1 MVIDGDRHETSK
13 EDIDF
18 KDFVENLPVGIYQ
31 VNNEGKFV
39 YCNKAMADILGFS
52 NSRELIGKKI
62 KDFYFNPAD
71 RERLINKMRKEK
83 GRFLDETL
91 HWKTRQNKEI
101 YLSDS
106 CQSIYDGNGKE
117 VGVRGVLVEVWYRK
131 SFDEMNEGIYLIG
144 SDHETIAKVNHAV
157 ARMFGYNHP
166 EELEGLKINKFYK
179 NPEDIKK
186 FRDMLFS
193 EGRLENYP
201 IEMVKKD
208 REEFV
213 ISVNASLIKDEDGKI
228 IGREGTFREITEEYK
243 IRKILEDMPTGAYQV
258 KRKDGKDRLSY
269 CNKAFAEM
277 FGYSTEEVIE
287 KEARVFHADEIV
299 LNKFKNKLKQADE
312 KGGSLLDYRLHVKK
326 KTGER
331 FWVDIDSQ
339 MLKDHKGSIIGRQ
352 GTLRDVTIKAQLEYI
367 IRRREDIQRFSHRF
381 MAPIMSIKSS
391 SDTLAEEV
399 RESIK
404 GKPLEDSSKVLKES
418 QGDAFYLL
426 KTIKNLSK
434 EFLNILEELI
444 KSKEGNI
451 ISQLSQFTQE
461 LREYS
466 NEYRIDDIIELRET
480 HRKIKNCLTGN
491 FASKPNNQATRED
504 FRQVLDYIEMLDK
517 FYILYIVQTITNT
530 SKIAYTEVENLRSY
544 LSGWDQDKKRRNEP
558 YKYRRVNLS
567 ECIKEVV
574 NIYQI
579 YAFEKGIS
587 TDISVDPFLRIA
599 VSREDFLK
607 MLHNLVQNAVKYS
620 YTRRGNIRIRV
631 EKFAKNIEIE
641 IENYGVGILPDEIE
655 SGKIYEYG
663 YRGKLSYDWN
673 RTGSGIGLSEA
684 LKIAKKHGGNISIT
698 SKPVEDPKGEEKKPY
713 LTRVKVRLPRYHD

>member
-1 MVIDGDRHETSK
+1 
-13 EDIDF
+13 
-18 KDFVENLPVGIYQ
+18 

-39 YCNKAMADILGFS
+39 YCNKVMADILGYDDR
-52 NSRELIGKKI
+52 NELIGQEI
-62 KDFYFNPAD
+62 KNFYYDQKD
-71 RERLINKMRKEK
+71 RERLIKKMRKGK

-117 VGVRGVLVEVWYRK
+117 AGVRGVVVKEWYRK

-144 SDHETIAKVNHAV
+144 SDHETIVKVNHAV

-179 NPEDIKK
+179 NSGDINK
-186 FRDMLFS
+186 FRDMLS
-193 EGRLENYP
+193 KEERLENYP

-208 REEFV
+208 GEELV

-228 IGREGTFREITEEYK
+228 IGREGTFRDITEDYK

-258 KRKDGKDRLSY
+258 KRKDGKDSLSY

-277 FGYSTEEVIE
+277 FGYSQEEVLA

-299 LNKFKNKLKQADE
+299 LNKFKNELKQADE

-326 KTGER
+326 KTGEP

-339 MLKDHKGSIIGRQ
+339 VLKDHKGSIIGRQ

-381 MAPIMSIKSS
+381 MAPIMSIKFS
-391 SDTLAEEV
+391 SDTLIEEV

-404 GKPLEDSSKVLKES
+404 WELLENTGKVLKKS
-418 QGDAFYLL
+418 QSDAFSFL
-426 KTIKNLSK
+426 KAIKNLSK
-434 EFLNILEELI
+434 ELLNILQDLI
-444 KSKEGNI
+444 KSNQEKI
-451 ISQLSQFTQE
+451 ISQLRQFTKE
-461 LREYS
+461 LREFS
-466 NEYRIDDIIELRET
+466 SEDRIDDIIELRET
-480 HRKIKNCLTGN
+480 HRKIKSCLSGYLR
-491 FASKPNNQATRED
+491 SKTNNQTIRDD

-517 FYILYIVQTITNT
+517 FYILYIVQAITNT
-530 SKIAYTEVENLRSY
+530 SKIAYTEVENLRSF
-544 LSGWDQDKKRRNEP
+544 LSGWDKDKKRREEP
-558 YKYRRVNLS
+558 YEYRRVNLS
-567 ECIKEVV
+567 ECIQEVV

-587 TDISVDPFLRIA
+587 TEISVDPVLKIS
-599 VSREDFLK
+599 VSKNDFLK

-641 IENYGVGILPDEIE
+641 IGNYGVGILPEEIT
-655 SGKIYEYG
+655 SGDIFEYG
-663 YRGKLSYDWN
+663 YRGKLSFDWN
-673 RTGSGIGLSEA
+673 RTGSGIGLSDA
-684 LKIAKKHGGNISIT
+684 LKIARKHGGNIWIT
-698 SKPVEDPKGEEKKPY
+698 SRPAADQKGDEKIPY
-713 LTRVKVRLPRYHD
+713 LTRVRVRLPRYHD